1 MDDLNLTDN
10 INPPSSSASVSNLA
24 PSTNPTTTTDEEEE
38 DGYKTTDTATNL
50 PTLPSSSNLLANR
63 PSASILHPP
72 NPTTVDRKLAFGQLR
87 QTVSSKLCD
96 LFDNSNLPAT
106 RTNSGRRFIRWD
118 TLPNLLATS
127 NRYLSGLPWDFLFA
141 GLQAT
146 TTPSTST
153 MNPMSIPAFPPST
166 TVAPNPPPN
175 LNPTNPPIHAA
186 DIQSS
191 IARLHSQ
198 PLSINI
204 LSWKKSTIEEIL
216 RGIESGA
223 IRVCPTPSGRNVVF
237 EILIPTGAGDGS
249 GGGRGRQ
256 RARRQERE
264 QEMMVVDVPPWPNTF
279 VDGTSAITSM
289 SSPMPMPGS
298 GQVGG
303 SSSTGSSSATG
314 TGEFGESGN
323 VARVMKRRQP
333 PSLHRALTP
342 VRGGGAGAGAGVL
355 YRSSGSVPG
364 SVVSSPG
371 SPFDRRSP
379 GTIHS
384 PPPSLNPYPPRFS
397 STTTTAPSTYFS
409 STTYSRRRGSSVD
422 PRSPPLEL
430 ETPHRAGGVGVDVGA
445 RFITPGLDTRSDPSG
460 DVAAEEE
467 GRHGG
472 GGEEEDG
479 GGTSEGDDDR
489 RRKRRRLNVKRVR
502 SVSADVAL
510 HTRRSSATTTTTTTT
525 TLGEHHPARLDLNV
539 KMEDEEEDEEGDGD
553 MTMTMTM
560 SNVEDPTKSAG
571 TTMTGGISTTIVIP
585 PAAAAS
591 TSAGAAGTTTSST
604 TATKRWTRRSSP
616 DRIFMNTSLNAI
628 LRAAGMPIARQKD
641 DASRLPWGLIP
652 QFLAERGLYLTL
664 WPEAN
669 LPWLYGESGASS
681 SGAGSGKTQD
691 RDEAGSGAGG
701 GGSGSGKGGR
711 GDGGEGGGGGGKAGE
726 WRD

>member
-223 IRVCPTPSGRNVVF
+223 IRVCPTPS
-237 EILIPTGAGDGS
+237 
-249 GGGRGRQ
+249 
-256 RARRQERE
+256 
-264 QEMMVVDVPPWPNTF
+264 
-279 VDGTSAITSM
+279 
-289 SSPMPMPGS
+289 
-298 GQVGG
+298 
-303 SSSTGSSSATG
+303 
-314 TGEFGESGN
+314 
-323 VARVMKRRQP
+323 
-333 PSLHRALTP
+333 
-342 VRGGGAGAGAGVL
+342 
-355 YRSSGSVPG
+355 
-364 SVVSSPG
+364 VVSSPG

-430 ETPHRAGGVGVDVGA
+430 ETPHRAGGVGVDVGD
-445 RFITPGLDTRSDPSG
+445 RFTTPGLDTRSDPSG

-691 RDEAGSGAGG
+691 GDEAGSGAGG